1 MSAIKNISVPP
12 SAIRVLRNKLAR
24 TRFSILAVELARR
37 LTVTFSFLITLLTSL
52 LFLDLLADL
61 EIQTRSLLL
70 FSIITL
76 TAILII
82 WSLFSLI
89 IKWKNDETLA
99 LEIER
104 KNKDFDSRLISSI
117 QFGKRKAKFPENA
130 PMSMVHN
137 MILETKDVSK
147 KFNFLKV
154 VNPKALTRATLIFFV
169 IIITSGI
176 WAYSEKDNIP
186 ILVKRALGEQIE
198 IPRDTIIV
206 EEPNISRVGIGDNI
220 QMTFKVKSKKN
231 SELKA
236 NLNIDYNSG
245 RKITVPLKR
254 TETGP
259 ITVPLKRTETGPD
272 TYIGTIEDVPESFSF
287 DAKIDDA
294 KTKTSSV
301 TAIERPTIKNISA
314 TQVYPEFTKQSP
326 TNHVP
331 GDFTFFQ
338 GSEVTINIESSKD
351 LDSGNLKFLGLDN
364 QMPLSVNE
372 ANKKEGVAKIKIPSQ
387 SLSGFSVS
395 LTDSEEMN
403 SKNNAIYKISLLT
416 DLPPEIR
423 ITYPKRSEE
432 LVTRKATLLI
442 KYEAIDRFGV
452 NSINLKY
459 KREENEIVTIPLM
472 KEETAKK
479 QISDSYEWNL
489 GSLKTGL
496 SEGDQIEYWLEASDQ
511 NISGL
516 NISSSDK
523 LSLKVVTPEEKRA
536 DLLGRT
542 SDALGS
548 VDEATNDQE
557 NLNKDLESIIRKNTP
572 NKKN

>member
-1 MSAIKNISVPP
+1 MSAIKNISIPQNT
-12 SAIRVLRNKLAR
+12 IRVLRNKLAR
-24 TRFSILAVELARR
+24 TRLSILAVELARR
-37 LTVTFSFLITLLTSL
+37 IAITFSVLVTLLTSL

-61 EIQTRSLLL
+61 DIQTRSLLL

-76 TAILII
+76 TAILTI

-89 IKWKNDETLA
+89 TKWKNDETLA

-117 QFGKRKAKFPENA
+117 QFAKRQAAFPENA
-130 PMSMVHN
+130 PMSMIHN
-137 MILETKDVSK
+137 MILETKDASK
-147 KFNFLKV
+147 KFNFLKI

-176 WAYSEKDNIP
+176 WVYSEKDNIP

-198 IPRDTIIV
+198 IPRDTTII
-206 EEPNISRVGIGDNI
+206 EEPNISKVGIGDNI

-236 NLNIDYNSG
+236 NLNIEYNSG
-245 RKITVPLKR
+245 RNVKVSLER
-254 TETGP
+254 TE
-259 ITVPLKRTETGPD
+259 KEPD
-272 TYIGTIEDVPESFSF
+272 TYTGTIEDVPESFSF
-287 DAKIDDA
+287 DAQIDDA
-294 KTKTSSV
+294 KTETLTV

-331 GDFTFFQ
+331 GDFTFFP
-338 GSEVTINIESSKD
+338 GSEVTINIESSKE

-395 LTDSEEMN
+395 LTDSDEMD

-472 KEETAKK
+472 KEESSKK

-516 NISSSDK
+516 NISSSEK

-572 NKKN
+572 IKKN

>member
-1 MSAIKNISVPP
+1 MSAIKNIYIPQNT
-12 SAIRVLRNKLAR
+12 IRVLRNKLAR
-24 TRFSILAVELARR
+24 TRFSILAIELARR
-37 LTVTFSFLITLLTSL
+37 IAITFSVLVTLLTSL

-61 EIQTRSLLL
+61 DIQTRSLLL

-76 TAILII
+76 TAILTI

-89 IKWKNDETLA
+89 TKWKNDETLA

-117 QFGKRKAKFPENA
+117 QFAKRKAAFPENA
-130 PMSMVHN
+130 PMSMIHN

-147 KFNFLKV
+147 KFNFLKI

-176 WAYSEKDNIP
+176 WVYSEKDNIP

-198 IPRDTIIV
+198 IPRDTTII
-206 EEPNISRVGIGDNI
+206 EEPNISKVGIGDNI
-220 QMTFKVKSKKN
+220 QMTFKVKSKKT

-236 NLNIDYNSG
+236 NLNIEYNSG
-245 RKITVPLKR
+245 RNVKVSLER
-254 TETGP
+254 TE
-259 ITVPLKRTETGPD
+259 KEPD
-272 TYIGTIEDVPESFSF
+272 TYTGTIEDVPESFSL
-287 DAKIDDA
+287 DAQIDDA
-294 KTKTSSV
+294 KTKTLTV

-331 GDFTFFQ
+331 GDFTFFP
-338 GSEVTINIESSKD
+338 GSEVTINIESSKE
-351 LDSGNLKFLGLDN
+351 LDSGNLKFLGMDN

-395 LTDSEEMN
+395 LTDSEEMD
-403 SKNNAIYKISLLT
+403 SKNSAIYKISLLT

-442 KYEAIDRFGV
+442 KYEAVDRFGV

-459 KREENEIVTIPLM
+459 KREKNEIITIPLM
-472 KEETAKK
+472 KEESSKK

-511 NISGL
+511 NLSGL
-516 NISSSDK
+516 NISSSEK

-572 NKKN
+572 IKKN

>member
-1 MSAIKNISVPP
+1 MSAIKNISIPQNT
-12 SAIRVLRNKLAR
+12 IRVLRNKLAR

-37 LTVTFSFLITLLTSL
+37 IAITFSVLVTLLTSL

-61 EIQTRSLLL
+61 DIQTRSLLL

-76 TAILII
+76 TAVLTI

-89 IKWKNDETLA
+89 TKWKNDETLA

-117 QFGKRKAKFPENA
+117 QFAKRQAAFPENA
-130 PMSMVHN
+130 PISMIHN
-137 MILETKDVSK
+137 MILETKDASK
-147 KFNFLKV
+147 KFNFLKI

-176 WAYSEKDNIP
+176 WVYSEKDNIP

-198 IPRDTIIV
+198 IPRDTTII

-236 NLNIDYNSG
+236 NLNIEYNSG
-245 RKITVPLKR
+245 RNVKVSLER
-254 TETGP
+254 TE
-259 ITVPLKRTETGPD
+259 KEPD
-272 TYIGTIEDVPESFSF
+272 TYTGTIEDVPESFSF
-287 DAKIDDA
+287 DAQIDDA
-294 KTKTSSV
+294 KTKTLTV

-331 GDFTFFQ
+331 GDFTFFP
-338 GSEVTINIESSKD
+338 GSEVTINIESSKE
-351 LDSGNLKFLGLDN
+351 LNSGNLKFLGLDN

-395 LTDSEEMN
+395 LTDSDEMD

-472 KEETAKK
+472 KEEASKK

-511 NISGL
+511 NILGL
-516 NISSSDK
+516 NISSSEK

-572 NKKN
+572 IKKN

>member
-61 EIQTRSLLL
+61 KIETRSLLL

-89 IKWKNDETLA
+89 TKWKNDETLA

-117 QFGKRKAKFPENA
+117 QFAKRKAKFPENA

-147 KFNFLKV
+147 KFNFLKI

-176 WAYSEKDNIP
+176 WVYSEKDNIP

-198 IPRDTIIV
+198 IPRDTTII
-206 EEPNISRVGIGDNI
+206 EEPNISKVGIGDNI

-236 NLNIDYNSG
+236 NLNIEYNSG
-245 RKITVPLKR
+245 RNVKVSLER
-254 TETGP
+254 TE
-259 ITVPLKRTETGPD
+259 KEPD
-272 TYIGTIEDVPESFSF
+272 TYTGTIEDVPESFSF
-287 DAKIDDA
+287 NAQIDDA
-294 KTKTSSV
+294 KTETLTV

-331 GDFTFFQ
+331 GDFTFFP
-338 GSEVTINIESSKD
+338 GSEVTINIESSKE

-395 LTDSEEMN
+395 LTDSEEMD

-472 KEETAKK
+472 KEEASKK

-516 NISSSDK
+516 NISSSEK

-572 NKKN
+572 IKKN

>member
-1 MSAIKNISVPP
+1 MSAIKNISIPQNT
-12 SAIRVLRNKLAR
+12 IRVLRNKLAR

-37 LTVTFSFLITLLTSL
+37 IAITFSVLVTLLTSL

-61 EIQTRSLLL
+61 DIQTRSLLL

-76 TAILII
+76 TAILTI

-89 IKWKNDETLA
+89 TKWKNDETLA

-117 QFGKRKAKFPENA
+117 QFAKRQAAFPENA
-130 PMSMVHN
+130 PMSMIHN
-137 MILETKDVSK
+137 MILETKDASK
-147 KFNFLKV
+147 KFNFLKI

-176 WAYSEKDNIP
+176 WVYSEKDNIP

-198 IPRDTIIV
+198 IPRDTTII

-220 QMTFKVKSKKN
+220 QMTFKVKSKKT

-236 NLNIDYNSG
+236 NLNIEYNSG
-245 RKITVPLKR
+245 RNVKVSLER
-254 TETGP
+254 TE
-259 ITVPLKRTETGPD
+259 KEPD
-272 TYIGTIEDVPESFSF
+272 TYTGTIEDVPESFSF
-287 DAKIDDA
+287 DAQIDDA
-294 KTKTSSV
+294 KTKTLTV

-331 GDFTFFQ
+331 GDFTFFP
-338 GSEVTINIESSKD
+338 GSEVTINIESSKE

-395 LTDSEEMN
+395 LTDSDEMD

-472 KEETAKK
+472 KEESSKK

-516 NISSSDK
+516 NISSSEK

-572 NKKN
+572 IKKN

>member
-61 EIQTRSLLL
+61 EIETRSLLL

-89 IKWKNDETLA
+89 TKWKNDETLA

-117 QFGKRKAKFPENA
+117 QFAKRKAKFPENA

-206 EEPNISRVGIGDNI
+206 EEPNILRVGIGDNI
-220 QMTFKVKSKKN
+220 QMTFKVKSKKT

-236 NLNIDYNSG
+236 NLNVDYNSG
-245 RKITVPLKR
+245 RKITVPLER
-254 TETGP
+254 TEN
-259 ITVPLKRTETGPD
+259 EPD

-287 DAKIDDA
+287 DAQIDDA
-294 KTKTSSV
+294 KTKTLSV

-331 GDFTFFQ
+331 GDFTFFP

-395 LTDSEEMN
+395 LTDSEEMD

>member
-1 MSAIKNISVPP
+1 MSAIKNISVHP

-37 LTVTFSFLITLLTSL
+37 IAITFSVLVTLLTSL

-61 EIQTRSLLL
+61 DIQTRSLLL

-76 TAILII
+76 TAVLTI

-89 IKWKNDETLA
+89 TKWKNDETLA

-117 QFGKRKAKFPENA
+117 QFAKRKAKFPENA

-147 KFNFLKV
+147 KFNFLKI

-176 WAYSEKDNIP
+176 WVYSEKDNIP
-186 ILVKRALGEQIE
+186 ILVKRALGEQIK
-198 IPRDTIIV
+198 IPRDTKII
-206 EEPNISRVGIGDNI
+206 EEPNISKVGIGDNI

-236 NLNIDYNSG
+236 NLNIEYNSG
-245 RKITVPLKR
+245 RNVKVSLER
-254 TETGP
+254 TE
-259 ITVPLKRTETGPD
+259 KEPD
-272 TYIGTIEDVPESFSF
+272 TYTGTIEDVPESFSF
-287 DAKIDDA
+287 DAQIDDA
-294 KTKTSSV
+294 KTKTLTV

-331 GDFTFFQ
+331 GDFTFFP
-338 GSEVTINIESSKD
+338 GSEVTINIESSKE

-395 LTDSEEMN
+395 LTDSDEMD

-472 KEETAKK
+472 KEEASKK

-511 NISGL
+511 NILGL
-516 NISSSDK
+516 NISSSEK

-572 NKKN
+572 IKKN

>member
-61 EIQTRSLLL
+61 KIETRSLLL

-89 IKWKNDETLA
+89 TKWKNDETLA

-117 QFGKRKAKFPENA
+117 QFAKRKAKFPENA

-147 KFNFLKV
+147 KFNFLKI

-176 WAYSEKDNIP
+176 WVYSEKDNIP

-198 IPRDTIIV
+198 IPRDTTII
-206 EEPNISRVGIGDNI
+206 EEPNISKVGIGDNI

-245 RKITVPLKR
+245 RNVKVSLKR
-254 TETGP
+254 TE
-259 ITVPLKRTETGPD
+259 KKPD
-272 TYIGTIEDVPESFSF
+272 TYTGTIEDVPESFSF
-287 DAKIDDA
+287 DAQIDDA
-294 KTKTSSV
+294 KTETLTV

-331 GDFTFFQ
+331 GDFTFFP
-338 GSEVTINIESSKD
+338 GSEVTINIESSKE

-395 LTDSEEMN
+395 LTDSDEMD

-572 NKKN
+572 IKKN

>member
-1 MSAIKNISVPP
+1 MPP

-61 EIQTRSLLL
+61 KIETRSLLL

-89 IKWKNDETLA
+89 TKWKNDETLA

-117 QFGKRKAKFPENA
+117 QFAKRKAKFPENA

-147 KFNFLKV
+147 KFNFLKI

-176 WAYSEKDNIP
+176 WVYSEKDNIP

-198 IPRDTIIV
+198 IPRDTTII
-206 EEPNISRVGIGDNI
+206 EEPNISKVGIGDNI

-236 NLNIDYNSG
+236 NLNIEYNSG
-245 RKITVPLKR
+245 RNVKVSLER
-254 TETGP
+254 TE
-259 ITVPLKRTETGPD
+259 KEPD
-272 TYIGTIEDVPESFSF
+272 TYTGTIEDVPESFSF
-287 DAKIDDA
+287 DAQIDDA
-294 KTKTSSV
+294 KTETLTV

-331 GDFTFFQ
+331 GDFTFFP
-338 GSEVTINIESSKD
+338 GSEVTINIESSKE

-395 LTDSEEMN
+395 LTDSEEMD

-516 NISSSDK
+516 NISSSEK

-572 NKKN
+572 IKKN

>member
-1 MSAIKNISVPP
+1 M
-12 SAIRVLRNKLAR
+12 LRNKLAR
-24 TRFSILAVELARR
+24 TRFSILAVELVRR
-37 LTVTFSFLITLLTSL
+37 IAITFSVLITLLTSL

-61 EIQTRSLLL
+61 DIQTRSLLL
-70 FSIITL
+70 FTIITL
-76 TAILII
+76 TAILTI

-89 IKWKNDETLA
+89 TKWKNDETLA

-117 QFGKRKAKFPENA
+117 QFAKRQAAFPENA
-130 PMSMVHN
+130 PMSMIHN
-137 MILETKDVSK
+137 MILETKDASK
-147 KFNFLKV
+147 KFNFLKI

-176 WAYSEKDNIP
+176 WVYSEKDNIP

-198 IPRDTIIV
+198 IPRDTTII
-206 EEPNISRVGIGDNI
+206 EEPNISKVGIGDNI

-236 NLNIDYNSG
+236 NLNIEYNSG
-245 RKITVPLKR
+245 RNVKVSLER
-254 TETGP
+254 TE
-259 ITVPLKRTETGPD
+259 KEPD
-272 TYIGTIEDVPESFSF
+272 TYTGTIEDVPESFSF
-287 DAKIDDA
+287 DAQIDDA
-294 KTKTSSV
+294 KTKTLTV

-331 GDFTFFQ
+331 GDFTFFP
-338 GSEVTINIESSKD
+338 GSEVTINIESSKE

-395 LTDSEEMN
+395 LTDSDEMD

-472 KEETAKK
+472 KEESSKK

-516 NISSSDK
+516 NISSSEK

-557 NLNKDLESIIRKNTP
+557 NLNNDLESIIRKNTP
-572 NKKN
+572 IKKN

>member
-37 LTVTFSFLITLLTSL
+37 IAITFSVLVTLLTSL

-61 EIQTRSLLL
+61 KIETRSLLL

-89 IKWKNDETLA
+89 TKWKNDETLA

-117 QFGKRKAKFPENA
+117 QFAKRQAAFPENA
-130 PMSMVHN
+130 PMSMIHN
-137 MILETKDVSK
+137 MILETKDASK
-147 KFNFLKV
+147 KFNFLKI

-176 WAYSEKDNIP
+176 WVYSEKDNIP

-198 IPRDTIIV
+198 IPRDTTII
-206 EEPNISRVGIGDNI
+206 EEPNISKVGIGDNI

-236 NLNIDYNSG
+236 NLNIEYNSG
-245 RKITVPLKR
+245 RNVKVSLER
-254 TETGP
+254 TE
-259 ITVPLKRTETGPD
+259 KEPD
-272 TYIGTIEDVPESFSF
+272 TYTGTIEDVPESFSF
-287 DAKIDDA
+287 DAQIDDA
-294 KTKTSSV
+294 KTKTLTV

-331 GDFTFFQ
+331 GDFTFFP
-338 GSEVTINIESSKD
+338 GSEVTINIESSKE

-395 LTDSEEMN
+395 LTDSDEMD

-472 KEETAKK
+472 KEESSKK

-516 NISSSDK
+516 NISSSEK

-572 NKKN
+572 IKKN